1 MIDLSYKPRKAE
13 TTNEDPLGIVILGSM
28 PFAAMLA
35 WIILTGL
42 TH

>member
-13 TTNEDPLGIVILGSM
+13 PKEDPIGIVILGSM

-35 WIILTGL
+35 WIILAGL
-42 TH
+42 AH